1 MAKSKAAKIELG
13 HELADKFSKS
23 KGAAIAEYA
32 GMTAE
37 DLAFLR
43 RELRSAGCE
52 FKVVKNRVARKA
64 VDVALPESGTFKDNL
79 VGPIGVVYIYNDI
92 AEGAKAVVKFS
103 KEKPEMFK
111 LTSGLLDGRVIA
123 ISEFQSIA
131 ELPSKDVL
139 LARIVGS
146 LVTPHR
152 RLLGALNGVSQNL
165 VRVIAAIKDKK
176 SS

>member
-1 MAKSKAAKIELG
+1 MAKTKAAKIELG
-13 HELADKFSKS
+13 HELAEKFAKS
-23 KGAAIAEYA
+23 KGAAVAEYA

-37 DLAFLR
+37 DLAYLR
-43 RELRSAGCE
+43 RELRNVGCE
-52 FKVVKNRVARKA
+52 FKVVKNRVAQKA
-64 VDVALPESGTFKDNL
+64 LDAALPQAAPLKESL

-92 AEGAKAVVKFS
+92 AEGAKAVIKFS
-103 KEKPEMFK
+103 KEKPDTFK
-111 LTSGLLDGRVIA
+111 LTRGMLEGQVIA
-123 ISEFQSIA
+123 IKEFEAIA

-139 LARIVGS
+139 LAKIVGS

-165 VRVIAAIKDKK
+165 VRVISAIKEKK

>member
-32 GMTAE
+32 GMSAE
-37 DLAFLR
+37 ELAYLR
-43 RELRSAGCE
+43 RELRTAGCE

-64 VDVALPESGTFKDNL
+64 IDSVLPGAASFKDNL
-79 VGPIGVVYIYNDI
+79 VGPIGVVYIYRDI

-103 KEKPEMFK
+103 KEKPDKFK
-111 LTSGLLDGRVIA
+111 LTRGLLEGQVVA
-123 ISEFQSIA
+123 IKEFQAIA

-139 LARIVGS
+139 LAKIVGS

-165 VRVIAAIKDKK
+165 VRAIAAIKEKK
-176 SS
+176 SD